1 MSSLD
6 KYNIRK
12 KNKHYLTPL
21 KTIREI
27 DEFSSKNTKNK
38 KIFLDLSNIK
48 PNKDDSIDNYQNNSN
63 NIYNIKNTN
72 RLKLPIL
79 DTKNI
84 SRYTKMKQYK
94 VLLPKHRDK
103 KKEMS
108 FEEQEEKVENLLN
121 KYVKTSFK
129 GNKYLIDDNIS
140 KKYDFDSYLKLQ
152 SAAEIKFKPKFGD
165 NTLLLVNYI
174 NKVSNIRKK
183 IVDDLMDDI
192 ENKTE
197 KRYNL
202 EKPNVDF
209 KFRSRDKYLIDNRW
223 KNTFSL
229 DEYQKYFIKNLKGKI
244 SDMSYLNMVKKFQ
257 RISHICFSEGNLGRN
272 EMKRLDNV
280 T

>member
-12 KNKHYLTPL
+12 QNKHYLTPL
-21 KTIREI
+21 KTIKEN
-27 DEFSSKNTKNK
+27 DEFCQKNK
-38 KIFLDLSNIK
+38 KIYLDLSNIK
-48 PNKDDSIDNYQNNSN
+48 QNNEDSNNTYLNNSN
-63 NIYNIKNTN
+63 NIYNLKNTT

-129 GNKYLIDDNIS
+129 SNKYLIDDNIS

-165 NTLLLVNYI
+165 NTLLLVN
-174 NKVSNIRKK
+174 
-183 IVDDLMDDI
+183 
-192 ENKTE
+192 
-197 KRYNL
+197 
-202 EKPNVDF
+202 
-209 KFRSRDKYLIDNRW
+209 
-223 KNTFSL
+223 
-229 DEYQKYFIKNLKGKI
+229 
-244 SDMSYLNMVKKFQ
+244 
-257 RISHICFSEGNLGRN
+257 
-272 EMKRLDNV
+272 
-280 T
+280 

>member
-12 KNKHYLTPL
+12 RNKHYLIPL
-21 KTIREI
+21 KTIKEN
-27 DEFSSKNTKNK
+27 DEFCQKNK
-38 KIFLDLSNIK
+38 KIYLDLSNIK
-48 PNKDDSIDNYQNNSN
+48 QNKEDSNDTCLNNSN
-63 NIYNIKNTN
+63 NIYNIKNTT

-94 VLLPKHRDK
+94 VFLPKHRDK

-108 FEEQEEKVENLLN
+108 FDEQEEKVENLLN
-121 KYVKTSFK
+121 KYVKTTYKS
-129 GNKYLIDDNIS
+129 NKYLIDDNIS

-165 NTLLLVNYI
+165 STLLLVNYI

-209 KFRSRDKYLIDNRW
+209 KFRSKDKHLIDNRW
-223 KNTFSL
+223 KNAFSL
-229 DEYQKYFIKNLKGKI
+229 DEYQKYFVKNLKGKI

-257 RISHICFSEGNLGRN
+257 KISFICFSEGNLNRN
-272 EMKRLDNV
+272 EIKRLDNV